1 VAGFRTRGQPAALAA
16 IERALRA
23 DRPSHALLLVGP
35 GQVGKTTL
43 ALDLAAGLLCTAAA
57 PADRPCRAC
66 AACRKVD
73 HRNHPDL
80 HRLAPEGAG
89 GQVRL
94 GQVQQLQAELAL
106 LPMEG
111 RYRVAIIEAAH
122 RLNQDAQNALLKLL
136 EEPPQ
141 RVVIVLAAEDESL
154 LLPTV
159 RSRCARLRLQ
169 PLGPGALAGL
179 LAERE
184 LADAPRSATL
194 GRLSGGRPGLAI
206 ALAGDDD
213 AQRAHERLVRTL
225 LDLTRADRR
234 ERLAA
239 AAALLADASLLA
251 EAVDRGREGS
261 PSTDAGTLAESAS
274 MGSPGSE
281 PAASEPVAAEPARP
295 PGRTPA
301 PAERRRALIRL
312 LEIWREVGRDLAV
325 AARGAPVG
333 VRPLELLEELSR
345 AARGVSSAE
354 LLRFLERLDGLAAA
368 VDAYANPELA
378 LDVLLLDWVRPAT
391 PSSEAA

>member
-1 VAGFRTRGQPAALAA
+1 MAGFRTRGQPAALAA
-16 IERALRA
+16 VERALRA
-23 DRPSHALLLVGP
+23 DRPPHALLLVGP

-169 PLGPGALAGL
+169 PLSPGALAGL

-184 LADAPRSATL
+184 LADAPRSAAL

-206 ALAGDDD
+206 ALAGDDE
-213 AQRAHERLVRTL
+213 AKRAHERLVRTL

-239 AAALLADASLLA
+239 APGLLGDASLLA

-261 PSTDAGTLAESAS
+261 PGADAATVADPASLGT
-274 MGSPGSE
+274 PGSE
-281 PAASEPVAAEPARP
+281 PVAGEPARP
-295 PGRTPA
+295 SGRTPA
-301 PAERRRALIRL
+301 PSERRRALIRL
-312 LEIWREVGRDLAV
+312 LEVWREVGRDLAV

-333 VRPLELLEELSR
+333 VRHLELLEEVTRGAQGLS
-345 AARGVSSAE
+345 SWE

-368 VDAYANPELA
+368 VDAYANPELV
-378 LDVLLLDWVRPAT
+378 LDVLLIDWVRPANAT
-391 PSSEAA
+391 SEAA

>member
-1 VAGFRTRGQPAALAA
+1 VAGFRTRGQPAALSAL
-16 IERALRA
+16 ERALRA
-23 DRPSHALLLVGP
+23 DRPPHALLLVGP
-35 GQVGKTTL
+35 AQVGKTTL
-43 ALDLAAGLLCTAAA
+43 ALDLAAGLLCTA
-57 PADRPCRAC
+57 PEPSDRPCRAC

-73 HRNHPDL
+73 HGNHPDL

-89 GQVRL
+89 AQVRL
-94 GQVQQLQAELAL
+94 GQVQRLQAELAL

-136 EEPPQ
+136 EEPPP

-169 PLGPGALAGL
+169 PLSPGALAGL

-184 LADAPRSATL
+184 LADAPTAAGL

-206 ALAGDDD
+206 ALASDDD

-225 LDLTRADRR
+225 LDLIRADRR
-234 ERLAA
+234 TRLAA
-239 AAALLADASLLA
+239 APALLGDASLLA
-251 EAVDRGREGS
+251 EAVDRSRER
-261 PSTDAGTLAESAS
+261 P
-274 MGSPGSE
+274 PGE
-281 PAASEPVAAEPARP
+281 DEGAPAIAEPPSAAPVRAA
-295 PGRTPA
+295 GRTPA

-333 VRPLELLEELSR
+333 VRQLDLLEELSR
-345 AARGVSSAE
+345 AAQGLSSPE

-378 LDVLLLDWVRPAT
+378 LDVLLLDWGRPANAT
-391 PSSEAA
+391 SEAA

>member
-1 VAGFRTRGQPAALAA
+1 MAGFRTRGQPAALAA
-16 IERALRA
+16 VERALRA
-23 DRPSHALLLVGP
+23 DRPPHALLLVGP

-43 ALDLAAGLLCTAAA
+43 ALDLAAGSLCSAEAYT
-57 PADRPCRAC
+57 DRPCRAC

-73 HRNHPDL
+73 HGNHPDL

-169 PLGPGALAGL
+169 PLSPASLAGL

-206 ALAGDDD
+206 ALAGDDE

-225 LDLTRADRR
+225 LDLVRADRR

-239 AAALLADASLLA
+239 AAALLADAALLA
-251 EAVDRGREGS
+251 EAVDRGREG
-261 PSTDAGTLAESAS
+261 PPLTDPATSAE
-274 MGSPGSE
+274 PGSVA
-281 PAASEPVAAEPARP
+281 PPRSEPVAPVAGESARP
-295 PGRTPA
+295 AGRTPA
-301 PAERRRALIRL
+301 PAERRRALVRL

-333 VRPLELLEELSR
+333 VRPLELLEELSG
-345 AARGVSSAE
+345 AAQGLSAPE
-354 LLRFLERLDGLAAA
+354 LLGFLERLDGLAAA

-378 LDVLLLDWVRPAT
+378 LDVLLLDWVRPAASPIT
-391 PSSEAA
+391 EAA